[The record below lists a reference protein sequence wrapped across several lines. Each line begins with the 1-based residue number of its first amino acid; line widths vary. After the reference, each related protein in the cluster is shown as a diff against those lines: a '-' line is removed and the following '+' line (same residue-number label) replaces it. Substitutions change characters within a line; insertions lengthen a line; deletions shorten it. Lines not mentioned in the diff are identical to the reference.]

1 MVTKATQAKPVTSE
15 QALEQ
20 EPVTE
25 TPVPVLA
32 VGTKGITIDTGAVVV
47 ITELETDYVTYEFVE
62 NDGTLSPVTVFPVTD
77 IADLVTLI

>member
-1 MVTKATQAKPVTSE
+1 MVTKATQVKEE
-15 QALEQ
+15 QAPEQ
-20 EPVTE
+20 E
-25 TPVPVLA
+25 PVPVLA
-32 VGTKGITIDTGAVVV
+32 VGAKGITIETGVPVV